1 MMLGL
6 NSGTRVAL
14 LLMWASCVVTA
25 LHLSDE
31 KLSLAVCTDNSEC
44 PPAQK
49 CLKGVCTPVS
59 QKPVEFKC
67 TSDIYCPQHLKKCC
81 DGVCKS
87 SCEEPDCCPPIIPR
101 HVRPC
106 VLECYGK
113 DDCPGGEL
121 CCFNGCDYECKK
133 PYENC
138 NMTKP

>member
-87 SCEEPDCCPPIIPR
+87 SCEEPGCCPVKPGQVGTCGI
-101 HVRPC
+101 
-106 VLECYGK
+106 ECYCQ
-113 DDCPGGEL
+113 DDCPGGKL
-121 CCFNGCDYECKK
+121 CCYNGCGYVCTKVSK
-133 PYENC
+133 NC
-138 NMTKP
+138 SSTEQ